1 MSQQSIR
8 FLSSETETYGKQ
20 QPACSWPR
28 LSSDLFKEA
37 IHAFSLRRGLPG
49 EASGPSTE
57 TCLWVFCLSRS
68 LERSQDTARTMK
80 LQSCSLCPPPRL
92 SRSSQFDKLTL
103 FFFFF
108 SLGEVRIFM
117 QGYPRKS
124 KIHKQSSNYKSED
137 SHLKPTK
144 KEDSCLWWVFLQ
156 NLPSTEGIWDLL

>member
-68 LERSQDTARTMK
+68 LERSQDAARTMK

-92 SRSSQFDKLTL
+92 SRFSQFDKLTL
-103 FFFFF
+103 FFFLFF
-108 SLGEVRIFM
+108 
-117 QGYPRKS
+117 PRRS
-124 KIHKQSSNYKSED
+124 KNFYAGVPKEKQNS
-137 SHLKPTK
+137 
-144 KEDSCLWWVFLQ
+144 
-156 NLPSTEGIWDLL
+156 